1 MRQVP
6 LIVLLLVI
14 QLAIGLVDGVLWPSR
29 NLAVLYAIPVLIGS
43 LRLSPLQVTGIGA
56 VALIADTLDAGISK
70 DPVRSWPI
78 TIPALVIVCIFAIL
92 LALQRG
98 EIARR
103 AFEADDAR
111 AQLTVAHQSLQRFL
125 GMVAHDLR
133 APLTVLLGCVEM
145 LEDSDATT
153 TPAARQ
159 RAING
164 IVRTSQRIERLSSDL
179 LDASRIGAGRFEV
192 RPSPMDLVEVVREV
206 VELQQASASG
216 RRIILRSPPQ
226 LPGEWDRERIVQV
239 FTNLISNALKYSD
252 DGDVRVTVQR
262 SNGKAVGCVTDDG
275 IGMSPEQLARL
286 FDPFSRLE
294 KEPGRTGTGLGLY
307 ITKGI
312 VEAHQGRIWVDSVP
326 GHGSTFC
333 VELPL
338 KSEPDTKHAGRNGLL
353 QRLHVPLRSKDGS

>member
-1 MRQVP
+1 MRQIP
-6 LIVLLLVI
+6 LIVLLLIVQVTI
-14 QLAIGLVDGVLWPSR
+14 ATVDLVLWPRR

-43 LRLSPLQVTGIGA
+43 LRLSPLQVTGIAA
-56 VALIADTLDAGISK
+56 VAVIADTLDAGITR
-70 DPVRSWPI
+70 DPLQSWPI
-78 TIPALVIVCIFAIL
+78 TIPALVIVCIFGIL
-92 LALQRG
+92 LAVQRG

-103 AFEADDAR
+103 AVEADDAR
-111 AQLTVAHQSLQRFL
+111 AQATIAHQSLQRFL

-133 APLTVLLGCVEM
+133 APLTVLLGCVEV
-145 LEDSDATT
+145 LEATTRT
-153 TPAARQ
+153 TPAER
-159 RAING
+159 RKAING
-164 IVRTSQRIERLSSDL
+164 IVRTTQRIERLSADL

-192 RPSPMDLVEVVREV
+192 RPSPMDLVEAIREV
-206 VELQQASASG
+206 VEVQQATAVG
-216 RRIILRSPPQ
+216 RQIVLRAPPR
-226 LPGEWDRERIVQV
+226 LDGEWDRERIVQV

-252 DGDVRVTVQR
+252 NGDVRVTVQR
-262 SNGKAVGCVTDDG
+262 ANGKAVGCVTDDG
-275 IGMSPEQLARL
+275 IGMAPEQLARL

-338 KSEPDTKHAGRNGLL
+338 KSEPDLHRAGRNGILHGF
-353 QRLHVPLRSKDGS
+353 HVPLRSKDGS